1 MNYINC
7 KRALSPELLEE
18 TIKFW
23 SQNSYQH
30 IGVIL
35 NSYESSDA
43 ILSYTFQKEL
53 SRLKKVFENV
63 YDKCKNIKNSREL
76 SLISAAFLLE
86 NQNFIKL
93 LERLKFEAFN
103 GYPILSQN
111 IFHYIYEQKYINAI
125 LSKNIPEENVLITL
139 NFRPFKDTGIPCIYN
154 HMYFWSIIGAMH
166 PAILMGISPA
176 NEVLPTALRNKLT
189 NIKNKYNAIAFML
202 SSLKRPVSSKELSDI
217 FINFESVN
225 DEFLHLLTDM
235 INGKEKVLP
244 DIFSTVLPESFY
256 GALSHMIAEHTY
268 VKKLNKHFKLYFA
281 K

>member
-7 KRALSPELLEE
+7 KQVLTPELLEE

-35 NSYESSDA
+35 NSYENTSA
-43 ILSYTFQKEL
+43 ILSNTFKEELMRLQKAFI
-53 SRLKKVFENV
+53 SIYKKL
-63 YDKCKNIKNSREL
+63 DDIKNSKER
-76 SLISAAFLLE
+76 SLILSAFLHE
-86 NQNFIKL
+86 NQNLIKL
-93 LERLKFEAFN
+93 LERLKFEGFN

-111 IFHYIYEQKYINAI
+111 IFHYIYEQRYINAI
-125 LSKNIPEENVLITL
+125 LSNNSKDANVLITL
-139 NFRPFKDTGIPCIYN
+139 RFKPFKNVKLSCIYN

-176 NEVLPTALRNKLT
+176 NEVLPTHLRNKLT
-189 NIKNKYNAIAFML
+189 NIKNKFNAIAFIL
-202 SSLKRPVSSKELSDI
+202 SNQKKPISSKEISDI

-225 DEFLHLLTDM
+225 NEFLKLLIDM
-235 INGKEKVLP
+235 QNGKEEVLP
-244 DIFSTVLPESFY
+244 DIFNTVLPESFY
-256 GALSHMIAEHTY
+256 GAISHMIAEHTY
-268 VKKLNKHFKLYFA
+268 VKNLNKYFKQYFA

>member
-7 KRALSPELLEE
+7 KKALTPELLEE
-18 TIKFW
+18 TVKFW

-35 NSYESSDA
+35 NSYTNSDA
-43 ILSYTFQKEL
+43 ILSYTFQNEL
-53 SRLKKVFENV
+53 VRLKNTFTDV
-63 YDKCKNIKNSREL
+63 YNKSNNIKNNKEL
-76 SLISAAFLLE
+76 SLISAAFLFE

-93 LERLKFEAFN
+93 LERLKFEGFN

-111 IFHYIYEQKYINAI
+111 IFHYIYEQRYINAI
-125 LSKNIPEENVLITL
+125 LSKTIPKSNILITV
-139 NFRPFKDTGIPCIYN
+139 NFKPFKDTTLSCIYN

-176 NEVLPTALRNKLT
+176 GDVLPTALQKKLT
-189 NIKNKYNAIAFML
+189 NIKNKFNAIDFML
-202 SSLKRPVSSKELSDI
+202 TSLKKPVSSKELFDI
-217 FINFESVN
+217 FINFETVN

-235 INGKEKVLP
+235 INGKEKILP
-244 DIFSTVLPESFY
+244 DIFSSVLPQSFY

-268 VKKLNKHFKLYFA
+268 VKKLNKHFRLFFKR
-281 K
+281 